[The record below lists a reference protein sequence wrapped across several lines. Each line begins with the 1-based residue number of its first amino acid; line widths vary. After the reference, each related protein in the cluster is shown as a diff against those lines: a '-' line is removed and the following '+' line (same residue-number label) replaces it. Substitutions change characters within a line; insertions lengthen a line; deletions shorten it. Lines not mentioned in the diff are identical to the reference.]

1 MEFNLIIAFA
11 IGMLILGL
19 VMKVI
24 SLPLKLLK
32 WFITNSI
39 MGAIMLAIVNMFG
52 LGLDINFISAMTAG
66 VLGIP
71 GVILI
76 IILHFI

>member
-1 MEFNLIIAFA
+1 MEFSLIIAFA
-11 IGMLILGL
+11 IGILILGL
-19 VMKVI
+19 VMKII
-24 SLPLKLLK
+24 SLPIKLLK
-32 WFITNSI
+32 WFVTNSI
-39 MGAIMLAIVNMFG
+39 MGAIMLAIVNIFG
-52 LGLDINFISAMTAG
+52 LGLDINFISAMVAG